1 MRKNDAFLVPSK
13 VIKISTQKTDFGWF
27 IDSLTTDKVGKKFC
41 LVGVGKGGAV
51 SLARAEH
58 ADTAAH

>member
-27 IDSLTTDKVGKKFC
+27 IDSLTIDKVREKFC